1 MTEWNSALRR
11 MRPDPTSRDTG
22 EVPVFQAL
30 WRPLLVVT
38 LMLVFV
44 GCTKE
49 SAPISD
55 VQLPQ
60 VDNTPIAVPLQND
73 QTLRVTIIDGHFA
86 STLYD
91 EQAGVTRLL
100 VISVGGPYLF
110 QIDNLVDRRELPADG
125 GTDINFDASAPG
137 QYTMHAY
144 TSTPTGP
151 GPEVASAV
159 LDIQTVGGR

>member
-1 MTEWNSALRR
+1 M
-11 MRPDPTSRDTG
+11 
-22 EVPVFQAL
+22 
-30 WRPLLVVT
+30 
-38 LMLVFV
+38 LMFV
-44 GCTKE
+44 GCTTE

-60 VDNTPIAVPLQND
+60 VDNTPIAVPQQSD

-86 STLYD
+86 STLYE
-91 EQAGVTRLL
+91 EQARATQLL

-125 GTDINFDASAPG
+125 GTAITYDVSAPG

-144 TSTPTGP
+144 TSTATGP
-151 GPEVASAV
+151 SPEVASAV
-159 LDIQTVGGR
+159 LDVQTVGGR

>member
-1 MTEWNSALRR
+1 MGFLL
-11 MRPDPTSRDTG
+11 
-22 EVPVFQAL
+22 Q
-30 WRPLLVVT
+30 WRLLATACV
-38 LMLVFV
+38 MLFFV

-55 VQLPQ
+55 VPLPQ
-60 VDNTPIAVPLQND
+60 VDDTPVAAPQQDD

-86 STLYD
+86 STLYE
-91 EQAGVTRLL
+91 EQPGATQLL

-110 QIDNLVDRRELPADG
+110 EVDNLIGPREIPADG
-125 GTDINFDASAPG
+125 GTMIQYDVSAAG

-151 GPEVASAV
+151 SP
-159 LDIQTVGGR
+159 

>member
-1 MTEWNSALRR
+1 M
-11 MRPDPTSRDTG
+11 
-22 EVPVFQAL
+22 
-30 WRPLLVVT
+30 
-38 LMLVFV
+38 LMFV
-44 GCTKE
+44 GCTTE

-60 VDNTPIAVPLQND
+60 VDNTPIAVPQQND

-86 STLYD
+86 STLYE
-91 EQAGVTRLL
+91 EQAGATQLL

-125 GTDINFDASAPG
+125 GTAITYDVSAPG

-144 TSTPTGP
+144 TSTPSGSS
-151 GPEVASAV
+151 PEVASAV
-159 LDIQTVGGR
+159 LDVQTVGGR

>member
-1 MTEWNSALRR
+1 
-11 MRPDPTSRDTG
+11 
-22 EVPVFQAL
+22 
-30 WRPLLVVT
+30 
-38 LMLVFV
+38 MLV
-44 GCTKE
+44 GCTTE

-60 VDNTPIAVPLQND
+60 VDNTPVAAPQQND
-73 QTLRVTIIDGHFA
+73 QTLRVTIVDGRFA
-86 STLYD
+86 STLYE
-91 EQAGVTRLL
+91 EQAGATQLL

-137 QYTMHAY
+137 QYTMHAC

-151 GPEVASAV
+151 GPEVANAV
-159 LDIQTVGGR
+159 LDIQMVGGR

>member
-1 MTEWNSALRR
+1 
-11 MRPDPTSRDTG
+11 MRISQMSG
-22 EVPVFQAL
+22 
-30 WRPLLVVT
+30 RPLIAGAL
-38 LMLVFV
+38 LLLFV
-44 GCTKE
+44 GCTTE

-60 VDNTPIAVPLQND
+60 VNQTPVAAPQQND

-86 STLYD
+86 STLYA
-91 EQAGVTRLL
+91 EQPGATQLL

-125 GTDINFDASAPG
+125 GTAINYDVSAPG

-144 TSTPTGP
+144 TSTATGP
-151 GPEVASAV
+151 GPEIANAV
-159 LDIQTVGGR
+159 LDVQTVGGR

>member
-1 MTEWNSALRR
+1 M
-11 MRPDPTSRDTG
+11 
-22 EVPVFQAL
+22 
-30 WRPLLVVT
+30 
-38 LMLVFV
+38 LMFV
-44 GCTKE
+44 GCTTE

-60 VDNTPIAVPLQND
+60 VDNTPIAVPQQND

-86 STLYD
+86 STLYE
-91 EQAGVTRLL
+91 EQAGATQLL

-125 GTDINFDASAPG
+125 GTAITYDVSAPG

-144 TSTPTGP
+144 TSTPSGP
-151 GPEVASAV
+151 SPEVASAV
-159 LDIQTVGGR
+159 LDVQTVGGR

>member
-1 MTEWNSALRR
+1 M
-11 MRPDPTSRDTG
+11 
-22 EVPVFQAL
+22 
-30 WRPLLVVT
+30 
-38 LMLVFV
+38 FV
-44 GCTKE
+44 GCTTE

-60 VDNTPIAVPLQND
+60 VDNTPVAVPQQND

-86 STLYD
+86 STLYE
-91 EQAGVTRLL
+91 EQAGATQLL

-125 GTDINFDASAPG
+125 GTAINYDVSAPG
-137 QYTMHAY
+137 HYTMHAY
-144 TSTPTGP
+144 STTAQAP

-159 LDIQTVGGR
+159 LDVQTVGGR